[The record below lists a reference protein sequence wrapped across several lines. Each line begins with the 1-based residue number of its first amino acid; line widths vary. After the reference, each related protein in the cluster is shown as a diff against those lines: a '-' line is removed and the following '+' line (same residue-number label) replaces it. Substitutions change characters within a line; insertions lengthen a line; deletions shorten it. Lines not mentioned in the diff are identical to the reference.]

1 VDTIVFRK
9 AVRKPEDNWEF
20 MKIAPEGAC
29 SYCDEMRKEGK
40 DFFPNHTAMY
50 FCESG
55 RYDHCTCDRC
65 F

>member
-1 VDTIVFRK
+1 VIQTFRK
-9 AVRKPEDNWEF
+9 SVKKPEGNWEF
-20 MKIAPEGAC
+20 MKMAPEGEC
-29 SYCDEMRKEGK
+29 SFCDEMREKDC

-55 RYDHCTCDRC
+55 RRDHCTCDRC

>member
-1 VDTIVFRK
+1 MLLFKKSVN
-9 AVRKPEDNWEF
+9 KPESDWQF
-20 MKIAPEGAC
+20 LKMAPVGEC
-29 SYCDEMRKEGK
+29 SFCDEQREQGN